1 MATDSLP
8 WKSRFYDADSDYTA
22 LLRESSTYAYAS
34 DWVAKNAATDP
45 KVVAAGGKGKVIIS
59 IDATPASMVPAPS
72 PGPSPAPTPPSPS
85 PAPEPSPTPPSPAPG
100 PSPAWVE
107 GKSTATE
114 PTTTRP
120 ARGYPTP
127 DPSFKQVVFRVTD
140 PADPP
145 KNFRRNDYSR
155 RQAFN
160 ANNTRQLVAAGDGYW
175 HLYDA
180 NKYTY
185 VTRLSGPAGDA
196 EPQWHQT
203 NPDLMYYLPQNGVGM
218 KVFELNVKTGV
229 SRVVGDLSARLK
241 ALWPSA
247 AAAWTKSEGSP
258 SADGRY
264 WCFMVDSGSWTGLGV
279 VTWDM
284 QTDTIVGSMPVTE
297 RPDHVSMSPS
307 GNYAVVS
314 SGSGTVSYT
323 RDLKSKRV
331 VNPRTEHSDIALL
344 PNGDDAYV
352 SVDYASNAG
361 DVFFVNLKTGA
372 RTVLFPSYLS
382 GTARAFHFSGK
393 AYGLPGW
400 MLMSAYGEYG
410 GAQQWMDRKIILV
423 ELKAGGRLLNCA
435 WHRSKVPSSDGYFFE
450 PQATISRDGSRA
462 AFTSGWGG
470 VAQADLNAYQI
481 ILPPV

>member
-85 PAPEPSPTPPSPAPG
+85 PAPEPAPTPPSPAPG

-114 PTTTRP
+114 PTTPRP

-196 EPQWHQT
+196 EPQWHPT

-284 QTDTIVGSMPVTE
+284 HTDTIVGSKSLST

-307 GNYAVVS
+307 GKWAVVS
-314 SGSGTVSYT
+314 SDTIGTIAYSPDFKT
-323 RDLKSKRV
+323 SKTLHHKS
-331 VNPRTEHSDIALL
+331 EHSDLGL
-344 PNGDDAYV
+344 MPNGDDVYV
-352 SVDYASNAG
+352 SVDYQMPGG
-361 DVFFVNLKTGA
+361 DVFFTNIQTGV
-372 RTVLFPSYLS
+372 RTSLFQSYP
-382 GTARAFHFSGK
+382 GNHAYHFSCK
-393 AYGLPGW
+393 AYALRGW
-400 MLMSAYGEYG
+400 VVLSSYGERG
-410 GAQQWMDRKIILV
+410 DPLWSDKKITLL
-423 ELKAGGRLLNCA
+423 ELKEDGRILNVA
-435 WHRSKVPSSDGYFFE
+435 WHRSKIPGSDAYFHE
-450 PQATISRDGSRA
+450 PQATISRDGTRIA
-462 AFTSGWGG
+462 YTSNWGG
-470 VAQADLNAYQI
+470 SSQADLNAYHI
-481 ILPPV
+481 PIPPV